1 MTTINTLDARKKI
14 TEALRTAIAA
24 LPYENEG
31 RAWQADHNLCMF
43 NDGVYEM
50 AHLEFGISFNVTA
63 SLSVSHAIGTMSPTY
78 VVSVS
83 QSSGLRT
90 LSQQQAS
97 HDLMGAVLKA
107 AHAVQAVI
115 DGLPTITK

>member
-1 MTTINTLDARKKI
+1 MNTITKI
-14 TEALRTAIAA
+14 TAQENITKVVESAIQG

-31 RAWQADHNLCMF
+31 RKWQAEQNLRMF
-43 NDGVYEM
+43 QDGTYEM
-50 AHLEFGISFNVTA
+50 LHLEFGISFHVTA
-63 SLSVSHAIGTMSPTY
+63 SLSVTKVIGAMTY
-78 VVSVS
+78 AVSVS

-115 DGLPTITK
+115 DGLPTITKG